1 MSAAF
6 EDILRR
12 GFDEYREFVNPLI
25 AQRAAVAG
33 EPVRLIRAEGGVL
46 RDAQGRAVED
56 FHGTQ
61 AFGHRRPEITAAVR
75 AFLDSDAINWYP
87 SRVNPFAGRLARRLA
102 ERTGYDNAFLACTGS
117 DAVEAALK
125 LARALTRRPRMLGIT
140 GAYHGC
146 SYGSVSLMEK
156 GYLHDP
162 FAPFVEGAEAVPFGD
177 VDALARAMGDDVACV
192 LVEPIQGEGGVR
204 ELPPAFVEAL
214 CESTARHGAL
224 LIADETQTALGRTG
238 RGFLATEK
246 WPRRPD
252 AVCIAKHL
260 GGGLVPISAMLTRRE
275 LFLRAYGSH
284 FASGESH
291 NTTMGFNGLTCVA
304 ALAALDL
311 LTDELIEHIRAEGDY
326 LKERLAAALGRSPLY
341 REVRGA
347 GFMLGVAL
355 KSPDHPWLS
364 FEHFGLPDLGD
375 KSIISPLVCHRLYD
389 RGFFCY
395 TCGHDWSI
403 FRLQPRFDIPRA
415 KLDEFVTAVAEELG
429 RIEELV

>member
-6 EDILRR
+6 DDIFRR

-33 EPVRLIRAEGGVL
+33 EPIRLIRAAGGVL
-46 RDAQGRAVED
+46 LDTQGHAVED

-61 AFGHRRPEITAAVR
+61 AFGHRHPVITAAVR
-75 AFLDSDAINWYP
+75 EFLDGDAINWYP

-125 LARALTRRPRMLGIT
+125 LARALTRRPRILGIA

-146 SYGSVSLMEK
+146 SYGSVSLMGE
-156 GYLHDP
+156 GYLRAP

-177 VDALARAMGDDVACV
+177 VDALARMMGDDVACIV
-192 LVEPIQGEGGVR
+192 VEPIQGEGGVR
-204 ELPPAFVEAL
+204 ELPPPFVEAL
-214 CESTARHGAL
+214 CELTERHGAL
-224 LIADETQTALGRTG
+224 LVADETQTALGRTG

-252 AVCIAKHL
+252 AVCMAKHL

-284 FASGESH
+284 FAAGESH
-291 NTTMGFNGLTCVA
+291 NTTMGFNALTCVA

-311 LTDELIEHIRAEGDY
+311 LTDELIERVRVEGAY
-326 LKERLAAALGRSPLY
+326 MKERLAAALGHSRLY

-347 GFMLGVAL
+347 GLMLGVAL
-355 KSPDHPWLS
+355 DPPDHPWLS

-375 KSIISPLVCHRLYD
+375 KSIISPLVCHRLYG

-415 KLDEFVTAVAEELG
+415 KLDEFVTAVAEELSK
-429 RIEELV
+429 IEELL